1 MLYGGG
7 SQRLSAGF
15 PFEGSGSHTIEVAD
29 PKSEVG
35 KLRSGA
41 TSYLTPGIT
50 QGTVAV

>member
-1 MLYGGG
+1 MPDFHLKVVDPT
-7 SQRLSAGF
+7 L
-15 PFEGSGSHTIEVAD
+15 EVAD